1 LHYPAAWRTQAHG
14 SRVERPEPTS
24 APVTLPWSPSNFIH
38 AVASASVLSSRRES
52 WRQNCTNRVS
62 PTVTGW
68 PGRIQS
74 PTAPVSPTCLPVIP
88 RQGTIVNFVA
98 RNRNPAAL
106 NKHPHTVRLCSKWCR
121 RAVPLRAA
129 TRAIL
134 VHEMT
139 IDVVRTDRR
148 GPKKNN
154 EGQPQR
160 ALFQATR
167 HQHGACSF
175 ACAAVDCTQRCSFS
189 SSCHRYVPGRCR
201 PRAGLRRAVYSPQGQ
216 VRRWPCLLPL
226 TKRHVGFRPS
236 TRRRT
241 SPHNIARPS
250 IGSPGSERTRH
261 PHVATK

>member
-1 LHYPAAWRTQAHG
+1 VGLGFDMRVNNLHTAQPPPWHG
-14 SRVERPEPTS
+14 P
-24 APVTLPWSPSNFIH
+24 LL
-38 AVASASVLSSRRES
+38 SASVLSSRCES
-52 WRQNCTNRVS
+52 WRQNSTNRVS

-68 PGRIQS
+68 SGRIQS

-88 RQGTIVNFVA
+88 EQGTILNFIA

-106 NKHPHTVRLCSKWCR
+106 NKHPHPVRLCSKWCG

-139 IDVVRTDRR
+139 IDIVRTDRR

-154 EGQPQR
+154 EGQQQR

-175 ACAAVDCTQRCSFS
+175 ACAAVDSTQPSFFS
-189 SSCHRYVPGRCR
+189 LR
-201 PRAGLRRAVYSPQGQ
+201 PATGTYQAVV
-216 VRRWPCLLPL
+216 VR
-226 TKRHVGFRPS
+226 
-236 TRRRT
+236 
-241 SPHNIARPS
+241 
-250 IGSPGSERTRH
+250 ER
-261 PHVATK
+261 V